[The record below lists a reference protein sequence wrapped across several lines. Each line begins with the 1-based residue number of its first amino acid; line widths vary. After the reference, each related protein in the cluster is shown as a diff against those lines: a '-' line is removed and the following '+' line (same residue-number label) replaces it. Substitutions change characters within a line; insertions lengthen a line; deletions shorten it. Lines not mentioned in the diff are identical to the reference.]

1 MTIAII
7 VQNKYPFYPFE
18 TKCQLL
24 SLPFSVGNLNEGILL
39 ANLLNAS
46 KEDDGRRTLFSMSSI
61 YRPGMVE
68 KKNAPYAKT
77 TIDGI
82 GCADIY
88 GMRQLVGIEVK
99 TRVTHG
105 RRQEEVIRRQSRETD
120 NGMVFSTVNP
130 NV

>member
-46 KEDDGRRTLFSMSSI
+46 KEDDGRRTLFSVSSI

-68 KKNAPYAKT
+68 KK
-77 TIDGI
+77 
-82 GCADIY
+82 
-88 GMRQLVGIEVK
+88 MRL
-99 TRVTHG
+99 TR
-105 RRQEEVIRRQSRETD
+105 RLL
-120 NGMVFSTVNP
+120 STALDVLIFME
-130 NV
+130 

>member
-46 KEDDGRRTLFSMSSI
+46 KEDDGCRTLFSVSSI

-68 KKNAPYAKT
+68 KK
-77 TIDGI
+77 
-82 GCADIY
+82 
-88 GMRQLVGIEVK
+88 MRL
-99 TRVTHG
+99 TR
-105 RRQEEVIRRQSRETD
+105 RLL
-120 NGMVFSTVNP
+120 STALDVLIFME
-130 NV
+130 